1 MKMEETMGEGVP
13 LRWEIKR
20 LFEGFDVGSWLT
32 LLRRLRAA
40 VKVTS
45 A

>member
-1 MKMEETMGEGVP
+1 MGESTPTLG
-13 LRWEIKR
+13 IKR

-32 LLRRLRAA
+32 LLRRLRAEIE
-40 VKVTS
+40 VKV